1 MVQHRTLDDLT
12 LDDDGLHTP
21 DGTFDLRSLTR
32 ADAVRHRAVPA
43 DGESSEYSAADTLGG
58 ALLGGAIAG
67 PLGAVAGGVLGSRSR
82 HASSYSEGVPRTVS
96 VSLMFES
103 PELAYVKRVG
113 RDRVEEAEAFVAA
126 VRAAAGL

>member
-21 DGTFDLRSLTR
+21 DGTFGLRSLTR

-43 DGESSEYSAADTLGG
+43 GGESSEYSAADTLGG
-58 ALLGGAIAG
+58 ALIGGALAG
-67 PLGAVAGGVLGSRSR
+67 PLGAVAGGVLGSSRR
-82 HASSYSEGVPRTVS
+82 HASYSEGVPRTVS

>member
-12 LDDDGLHTP
+12 LDDEGLHTP
-21 DGTFDLRSLTR
+21 DGTFDLGTITR

-43 DGESSEYSAADTLGG
+43 GGDSSEYPAAETLGG

-67 PLGAVAGGVLGSRSR
+67 PIGAVAGGVLGASRR
-82 HASSYSEGVPRTVS
+82 HTSSSEGVPRTVS
-96 VSLMFES
+96 ASLMFES

-126 VRAAAGL
+126 VRAAAGLK